1 MGEKLTEWTERPL
14 NFREDQRENL
24 DPQLRR
30 LSVRLGA
37 HALLD
42 FALNPPAYL
51 LLAGA
56 VGLLA
61 KRRFALAS
69 LLAGGFVLQQALSR
83 VGATDAREELDEK
96 KRREIA
102 FERRAMKAQRGDYGR
117 LDVIAFK

>member
-1 MGEKLTEWTERPL
+1 MGERLTEWAERPL
-14 NFREDQRENL
+14 NFSEDQRENL

-30 LSVRLGA
+30 LNVRLGA

-42 FALNPPAYL
+42 FVLNPPAYL

-69 LLAGGFVLQQALSR
+69 ILAGGFVLQQALSR
-83 VGATDAREELDEK
+83 VGATGAQERLDERK
-96 KRREIA
+96 KREIA
-102 FERRAMKAQRGDYGR
+102 FERRTMKAQRGDYGR

>member
-1 MGEKLTEWTERPL
+1 MGEKLTEWAESPL
-14 NFREDQRENL
+14 NYREDQRENL

-30 LSVRLGA
+30 LNVRLGA

-42 FALNPPAYL
+42 LVLNPPAYL

-69 LLAGGFVLQQALSR
+69 FLAGGFVLQRALSR
-83 VGATDAREELDEK
+83 VGATGAQERLEEK

-102 FERRAMKAQRGDYGR
+102 FERRAMKSQRGDYGR

>member
-1 MGEKLTEWTERPL
+1 MGEKLTEWAERPL
-14 NFREDQRENL
+14 NFSEDQRENL

-30 LSVRLGA
+30 LNMNLGA
-37 HALLD
+37 RALLD
-42 FALNPPAYL
+42 FLLNPPAYL

-61 KRRFALAS
+61 RRRFALAS

-83 VGATDAREELDEK
+83 VGATDAQESLEEK
-96 KRREIA
+96 RRREIA
-102 FERRAMKAQRGDYGR
+102 FERRAVKAQRGDYGR